1 MKKSKRDQQ
10 SFDFNQMIS
19 QYMKDYIDRIHKED
33 YKKNNSFVYLEN
45 ETLHMLLMYLFIKN
59 TSNNTDSSQVNLSEL
74 AEVLD
79 RHIENNRLGYEEVIQ
94 LLKSRVEGSNEN
106 D

>member
-10 SFDFNQMIS
+10 SFDINQMIS

-45 ETLHMLLMYLFIKN
+45 ETLHMLLMYLFMKN

-79 RHIENNRLGYEEVIQ
+79 RHIENNRQGYEEVIQ
-94 LLKSRVEGSNEN
+94 LLKSRAEGSNEN

>member
-1 MKKSKRDQQ
+1 MKKSKRAQQ

>member
-10 SFDFNQMIS
+10 SFDINQMIS

-45 ETLHMLLMYLFIKN
+45 ETLHMLLMYLFMKN

-79 RHIENNRLGYEEVIQ
+79 RHIENNRQGYEEVIH
-94 LLKSRVEGSNEN
+94 LLKSRAEGSTEN